1 MIFRSALPRCSF
13 VLSAVIASAL
23 GCGSSSPSTSG
34 VSNAGGN
41 SGAPGSAG
49 GGAGTSGSVTGG
61 APGKTSLS
69 GTLNTLGALQPT
81 VSSLWISNSGETL
94 IYLSSAEIT
103 CDELT
108 VSRWLGSTTAGS
120 QVVEI
125 VIKGDP
131 KVGDYPVP
139 PGEVNYAQGGKSS
152 AYEVNA
158 DAGKISFTAADAQVV
173 EGTVMA
179 TYGSNS
185 LRGTF
190 HADFCASGQNY

>member
-1 MIFRSALPRCSF
+1 MRCLRLRRGSVVVSVF
-13 VLSAVIASAL
+13 LVSLV
-23 GCGSSSPSTSG
+23 GCGGSSPSTI
-34 VSNAGGN
+34 
-41 SGAPGSAG
+41 GASQS
-49 GGAGTSGSVTGG
+49 GGAAGTRAAAGSSGTGTGG
-61 APGKTSLS
+61 AAGNTSLS
-69 GTLNTLGALQPT
+69 GTLKTLGALQPT

-94 IYLSSAEIT
+94 IYLSSATIT
-103 CDELT
+103 CDQLT

-158 DAGKISFTAADAQVV
+158 DSGKISFTAADAQAV

-185 LRGTF
+185 LSGTF
-190 HADFCASGQNY
+190 HADFCANGQNY